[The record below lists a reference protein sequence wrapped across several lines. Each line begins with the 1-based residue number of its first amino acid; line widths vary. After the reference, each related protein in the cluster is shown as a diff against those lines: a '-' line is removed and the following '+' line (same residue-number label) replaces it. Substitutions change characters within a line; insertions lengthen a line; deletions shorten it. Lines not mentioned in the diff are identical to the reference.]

1 MQNKEINEDELK
13 ADIQQAS
20 DLAAI
25 ASMKGGVYLKGLLAK
40 DIGNALDKMLTNRA
54 TYTHNEFVAVASD
67 IKSKL
72 DLVKLLT
79 RADDNK
85 VTLESIL
92 KEITK

>member
-1 MQNKEINEDELK
+1 MKSKEINEEELK

-25 ASMKGGVYLKGLLAK
+25 ASMKGGKYLKELLAK
-40 DIGNALDKMLTNRA
+40 DIGNALDRMLVNRA
-54 TYTHNEFVAVASD
+54 SFTHNEFVAAASD

-85 VTLESIL
+85 AALEAIL
-92 KEITK
+92 KDITE